1 VKLVVSVMQGKLQ
14 KKWLNGSDMDNSD
27 DSEPEAEDTSTLD
40 QNCEESDEV
49 ENEEVRTDT
58 CKEQGDFFDHIG
70 LFILKYQHC
79 YAVFMQ
85 IVR

>member
-1 VKLVVSVMQGKLQ
+1 
-14 KKWLNGSDMDNSD
+14 MDNSD
-27 DSEPEAEDTSTLD
+27 DSEPEDTSTSD

-49 ENEEVRTDT
+49 ENEEVKTDT
-58 CKEQGDFFDHIG
+58 CEEQGDFFDHIG
-70 LFILKYQHC
+70 LFILKYQRC